1 MTTIN
6 DISDLVRIL
15 EERPDWR
22 ATVRNLLLGEDLLN
36 VPQQVAQLI
45 ETTNQLSETTNQLS
59 ETTNQLSE
67 TTNQLS
73 ETVNQLSETV
83 NQLSETVNQL
93 SERVNHLSE
102 RVNQLTETVNQLTE
116 TVNQISETL
125 DQFIQTTNEHFRVYD
140 ARLNRLEG
148 RQGNLEGNDYEHRI
162 ANRAMF
168 RARRHFGLNNPIIA
182 MSNYLRHSPDFDRVL
197 TRAVQ
202 SGEISD
208 DDMYDLY
215 EADIIVSDDDNR
227 YVVFEVSLTA
237 DSDDIARAARRA
249 DVMAAISGAESMAAV
264 ATESIHELQQ
274 DLAGRMNVAVFVIP
288 YR

>member
-6 DISDLVRIL
+6 DISDLVRVL

-22 ATVRNLLLGEDLLN
+22 AAVRNLLLGEDLLN
-36 VPQQVAQLI
+36 VPQQLAQLI
-45 ETTNQLSETTNQLS
+45 ETTNQFIETTNQ
-59 ETTNQLSE
+59 
-67 TTNQLS
+67 
-73 ETVNQLSETV
+73 
-83 NQLSETVNQL
+83 
-93 SERVNHLSE
+93 
-102 RVNQLTETVNQLTE
+102 
-116 TVNQISETL
+116 
-125 DQFIQTTNEHFRVYD
+125 FIEATHENFRVVNT
-140 ARLNRLEG
+140 RLNRLEG
-148 RQGNLEGNDYEHRI
+148 KTGNLEGNDYERRI
-162 ANRAMF
+162 ANRAML
-168 RARRHFGLNNPIIA
+168 RARRHFGLNNSVIA
-182 MSNYLRHSPDFDRVL
+182 MSNYLPHSPDFDRVL

-215 EADIIVSDDDNR
+215 EADLIVSDDADR

-249 DVMAAISGAESMAAV
+249 DVMTAISGAESMAAV

-274 DLAGRMNVAVFVIP
+274 DLAERMNVAVFIIP

>member
-15 EERPDWR
+15 EERSDWR
-22 ATVRNLLLGEDLLN
+22 AVLRNLLLGEDLLG
-36 VPQQVAQLI
+36 VPQQLAQLI
-45 ETTNQLSETTNQLS
+45 ETTNQFIETTNQFI
-59 ETTNQLSE
+59 ETTNQ
-67 TTNQLS
+67 
-73 ETVNQLSETV
+73 
-83 NQLSETVNQL
+83 
-93 SERVNHLSE
+93 
-102 RVNQLTETVNQLTE
+102 
-116 TVNQISETL
+116 
-125 DQFIQTTNEHFRVYD
+125 FIQSANENFRMVN
-140 ARLNRLEG
+140 ARLNRMEG
-148 RQGNLEGNDYEHRI
+148 KVGNLEGNDYEHRI
-162 ANRAMF
+162 ANRAML
-168 RARRHFGLNNPIIA
+168 RARRHFGLNNPVIA
-182 MSNYLRHSPDFDRVL
+182 MSNYLPHSPDFDRVL

-215 EADIIVSDDDNR
+215 EADIIVSNGGNR

-249 DVMAAISGAESMAAV
+249 DVMAAISGTESMAAV

-274 DLAGRMNVAVFVIP
+274 NLAERMNVAVFVIP

>member
-6 DISDLVRIL
+6 GINDLVRIL

-36 VPQQVAQLI
+36 VPQQLALFI
-45 ETTNQLSETTNQLS
+45 ETTN
-59 ETTNQLSE
+59 
-67 TTNQLS
+67 
-73 ETVNQLSETV
+73 
-83 NQLSETVNQL
+83 
-93 SERVNHLSE
+93 H
-102 RVNQLTETVNQLTE
+102 
-116 TVNQISETL
+116 
-125 DQFIQTTNEHFRVYD
+125 FIQSANENFRVMN

-148 RQGNLEGNDYEHRI
+148 KTGNLEGHHYEHRI
-162 ANRAMF
+162 ANRAML
-168 RARRHFGLNNPIIA
+168 RARQHFGLNNPIIA
-182 MSNYLRHSPDFDRVL
+182 MSNYLPHSPDFDRVL

-215 EADIIVSDDDNR
+215 EADIIVSDEDNR

-249 DVMAAISGAESMAAV
+249 DVMAAISGAESVPAI

-274 DLAGRMNVAVFVIP
+274 DLAERINVAVFIIP
-288 YR
+288 NR

>member
-6 DISDLVRIL
+6 DISDLVRVL

-22 ATVRNLLLGEDLLN
+22 TAVRNLLLGEDMLN
-36 VPQQVAQLI
+36 VPQQLAQLI
-45 ETTNQLSETTNQLS
+45 ETTNQ
-59 ETTNQLSE
+59 
-67 TTNQLS
+67 
-73 ETVNQLSETV
+73 
-83 NQLSETVNQL
+83 
-93 SERVNHLSE
+93 
-102 RVNQLTETVNQLTE
+102 
-116 TVNQISETL
+116 
-125 DQFIQTTNEHFRVYD
+125 FIATTNENFRLVN

-148 RQGNLEGNDYEHRI
+148 RQGNLEGNDYERRI
-162 ANRAMF
+162 ANRTML
-168 RARRHFGLNNPIIA
+168 RARRHFGLSNPVIA
-182 MSNYLRHSPDFDRVL
+182 MSNYLPHSPDFDRVL

-215 EADIIVSDDDNR
+215 ESDIIVSSDDNR

-249 DVMAAISGAESMAAV
+249 DVMAAISGAEPMAAV
-264 ATESIHELQQ
+264 AAESIHELQQ
-274 DLAGRMNVAVFVIP
+274 DLAERMNVTVFIIP

>member
-6 DISDLVRIL
+6 DISDLVRVL

-22 ATVRNLLLGEDLLN
+22 AAVRNLLLGEDMLN
-36 VPQQVAQLI
+36 VPQQLAQLI
-45 ETTNQLSETTNQLS
+45 ETTNQFIETTNQ
-59 ETTNQLSE
+59 
-67 TTNQLS
+67 
-73 ETVNQLSETV
+73 
-83 NQLSETVNQL
+83 
-93 SERVNHLSE
+93 
-102 RVNQLTETVNQLTE
+102 
-116 TVNQISETL
+116 
-125 DQFIQTTNEHFRVYD
+125 FIEATNENFRVVN

-148 RQGNLEGNDYEHRI
+148 KTGNLEGNDYERRI
-162 ANRAMF
+162 ANRAML
-168 RARRHFGLNNPIIA
+168 RARRHFGLNNPVIA
-182 MSNYLRHSPDFDRVL
+182 LSNYLPHSPDFDRVL
-197 TRAVQ
+197 NRAVQ

-249 DVMAAISGAESMAAV
+249 DVMTAISGAESTAAV

-274 DLAGRMNVAVFVIP
+274 DLAQRMNVAVFIIP

>member
-6 DISDLVRIL
+6 DISDLVRVL

-22 ATVRNLLLGEDLLN
+22 AAVRNLLLGEDMLN
-36 VPQQVAQLI
+36 VPQQLAQLI
-45 ETTNQLSETTNQLS
+45 ETTNQ
-59 ETTNQLSE
+59 
-67 TTNQLS
+67 
-73 ETVNQLSETV
+73 
-83 NQLSETVNQL
+83 
-93 SERVNHLSE
+93 
-102 RVNQLTETVNQLTE
+102 
-116 TVNQISETL
+116 
-125 DQFIQTTNEHFRVYD
+125 FIEATNENFRVVN

-148 RQGNLEGNDYEHRI
+148 KTGNLEGNDYERRI
-162 ANRAMF
+162 ANRAML
-168 RARRHFGLNNPIIA
+168 RARRHFGLNNPVIA
-182 MSNYLRHSPDFDRVL
+182 MSNYLPHSPDFDRVL

-249 DVMAAISGAESMAAV
+249 DVMAAISDAESMAAL

-274 DLAGRMNVAVFVIP
+274 DLAERMNVAVFIIP

>member
-36 VPQQVAQLI
+36 VPQQLAQLI
-45 ETTNQLSETTNQLS
+45 ETTNQFIETTNQ
-59 ETTNQLSE
+59 N
-67 TTNQLS
+67 
-73 ETVNQLSETV
+73 
-83 NQLSETVNQL
+83 
-93 SERVNHLSE
+93 
-102 RVNQLTETVNQLTE
+102 
-116 TVNQISETL
+116 
-125 DQFIQTTNEHFRVYD
+125 FRVVD

-162 ANRAMF
+162 ANRAML
-168 RARRHFGLNNPIIA
+168 RARRHFGLKNPVIA
-182 MSNYLRHSPDFDRVL
+182 MSNYLPHSPDFDRVL

-237 DSDDIARAARRA
+237 DSDDIARAVRRA
-249 DVMAAISGAESMAAV
+249 DVMAAISGAESMAAI
-264 ATESIHELQQ
+264 ATENIHELQQ
-274 DLAGRMNVAVFVIP
+274 DLAERMNVAVFIIP

>member
-6 DISDLVRIL
+6 DISDLVRVL

-22 ATVRNLLLGEDLLN
+22 AAVRNLLLGEDMLN
-36 VPQQVAQLI
+36 VPQQLAQLI
-45 ETTNQLSETTNQLS
+45 ETTNQFVETTNQFI
-59 ETTNQLSE
+59 ETTNQ
-67 TTNQLS
+67 
-73 ETVNQLSETV
+73 
-83 NQLSETVNQL
+83 
-93 SERVNHLSE
+93 
-102 RVNQLTETVNQLTE
+102 
-116 TVNQISETL
+116 
-125 DQFIQTTNEHFRVYD
+125 FIESTNENFRMVN

-148 RQGNLEGNDYEHRI
+148 KTGNLEGNDYERRI
-162 ANRAMF
+162 ANRAML
-168 RARRHFGLNNPIIA
+168 RARRRFGLNNPVIA
-182 MSNYLRHSPDFDRVL
+182 MSNYLPHSPDFDRVL
-197 TRAVQ
+197 NRAVQ

-249 DVMAAISGAESMAAV
+249 DVMAAISDAESMAAL

-274 DLAGRMNVAVFVIP
+274 DLAERMNVAVFIIP

>member
-6 DISDLVRIL
+6 DISDLVRVL

-36 VPQQVAQLI
+36 VPQQLAQLI
-45 ETTNQLSETTNQLS
+45 ETTNQLA
-59 ETTNQLSE
+59 
-67 TTNQLS
+67 
-73 ETVNQLSETV
+73 
-83 NQLSETVNQL
+83 
-93 SERVNHLSE
+93 
-102 RVNQLTETVNQLTE
+102 
-116 TVNQISETL
+116 ETL
-125 DQFIQTTNEHFRVYD
+125 NQFIESANENFRVVN

-148 RQGNLEGNDYEHRI
+148 KMGNFEGNDYEHRI
-162 ANRAMF
+162 ANRAML
-168 RARRHFGLNNPIIA
+168 RARRHFRLNNPIIA
-182 MSNYLRHSPDFDRVL
+182 MSNYLPHSPDFDRVL

-237 DSDDIARAARRA
+237 DSDDIARAVRRA
-249 DVMAAISGAESMAAV
+249 DVMAAISEAESMPAV
-264 ATESIHELQQ
+264 ATENIHELQQ
-274 DLAGRMNVAVFVIP
+274 DLADRMNVAVFIIP
-288 YR
+288 NR